1 MAKKTNA
8 VRILQQQKIPH
19 TLLEYTYDIEDLTVY
34 GIAKANNLIVDEIFK
49 TLVLE
54 GPAGITVAVI
64 PGNQELHLKALAKC
78 SRQKKVAMLPMK
90 ELLAT
95 VGYIRG
101 GCSPIGM
108 KKPFPVY
115 LAEEALAHE
124 RIYINAG
131 QRGLFIHIAPQD
143 LLRVTKANAVAIT
156 A

>member
-19 TLLEYTYDIEDLTVY
+19 DLLEYSYDVQDLTVD
-34 GIAKANNLIVDEIFK
+34 GIARANNLSVDEIFK

-64 PGNQELHLKALAKC
+64 PGNQELNLKALAK
-78 SRQKKVAMLPMK
+78 SSGQKKIAMLPMK

-115 LAEEALAHE
+115 LAQEALGLE
-124 RIYINAG
+124 KIYINAG

-143 LLRVTKANAVAIT
+143 LLQVTQAKAVDIT